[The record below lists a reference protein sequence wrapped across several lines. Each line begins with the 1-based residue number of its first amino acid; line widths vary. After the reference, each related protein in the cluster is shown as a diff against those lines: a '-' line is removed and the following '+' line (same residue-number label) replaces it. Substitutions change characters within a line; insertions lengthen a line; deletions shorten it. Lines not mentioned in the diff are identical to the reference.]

1 MVLVLLWLCNME
13 TSKEIRT
20 PSCTFWN
27 SASPSV
33 PVPLSTLLGDVV
45 LTTFVVVFGRASSGD
60 YQGRQGAARE
70 QEEEI
75 NKIVLNKKFLS
86 FPNINRDLLT

>member
-1 MVLVLLWLCNME
+1 MVLVLLWLCNIE

-27 SASPSV
+27 SASSSS
-33 PVPLSTLLGDVV
+33 VPLSTLLGDVV
-45 LTTFVVVFGRASSGD
+45 LTTFVVAFGRASGD